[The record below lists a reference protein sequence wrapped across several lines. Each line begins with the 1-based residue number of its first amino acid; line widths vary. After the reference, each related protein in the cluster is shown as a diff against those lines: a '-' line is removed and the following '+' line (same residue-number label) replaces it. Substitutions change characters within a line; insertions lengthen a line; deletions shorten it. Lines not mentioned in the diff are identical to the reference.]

1 MCACVGCDHATA
13 VCAPRMA
20 LLANACSALSVAS
33 PTPVLSLGP
42 ARAHNSQVIRDAQA
56 HGAITVPEPGP
67 QAASARIALHSPTA
81 RTVLL
86 SIHPL
91 RARYCSPFTH
101 CAHGI
106 ALHSPTARTV
116 LLSIHPLRARY
127 CSPFSHC
134 AHGIALH
141 SPTARTVLLSI
152 HPLRA
157 RYCKRGR
164 AIPSPANRT
173 AKTIRRAQSPSD
185 GGDHE
190 LIARGGVVIRL
201 RIHRREGGRAGAVE
215 AQLVSVVL

>member
-91 RARYCSPFTH
+91 RARYCSPVTH

-116 LLSIHPLRARY
+116 LQARP
-127 CSPFSHC
+127 CHSVARESHSENHSSSSV
-134 AHGIALH
+134 AIRRRGSRTHRSRRSRH
-141 SPTARTVLLSI
+141 SPSNPPA
-152 HPLRA
+152 
-157 RYCKRGR
+157 RGR
-164 AIPSPANRT
+164 QSRS
-173 AKTIRRAQSPSD
+173 RRGAACECSTVRCRAD
-185 GGDHE
+185 G
-190 LIARGGVVIRL
+190 
-201 RIHRREGGRAGAVE
+201 
-215 AQLVSVVL
+215 